1 MAIKND
7 RQNRLHLGKRPFWNN
22 FETFDREIIIE
33 HKQKPKRYFNI
44 WHDLSGNNAYQ
55 VVLCFHVTV
64 LMANLLKKNKK
75 KQLVSPNL
83 KFILSLFGGFILS
96 LQQQ

>member
-1 MAIKND
+1 MKNLPVTDTLLFANIFLLFYSNNSPAINSDINLTFTMPIKND

-44 WHDLSGNNAYQ
+44 
-55 VVLCFHVTV
+55 
-64 LMANLLKKNKK
+64 
-75 KQLVSPNL
+75 
-83 KFILSLFGGFILS
+83 
-96 LQQQ
+96 